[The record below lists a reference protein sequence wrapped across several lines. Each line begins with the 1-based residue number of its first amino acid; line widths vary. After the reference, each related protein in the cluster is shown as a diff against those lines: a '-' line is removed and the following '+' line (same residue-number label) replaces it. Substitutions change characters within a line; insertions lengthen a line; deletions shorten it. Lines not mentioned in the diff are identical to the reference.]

1 MRCSVIG
8 AGSWGTAV
16 ARHLARQGNEVRL
29 WAHGQEVARGVNE
42 RHVNPRYLSDVE
54 LPASVVASCDLAW
67 CLEGSEAVSYVVPSR
82 NLREIAAASA
92 PHVGAGVP
100 VAVLTK
106 GIEPGSCELMTQVV
120 ADELGVPERVACLC
134 GPNSAAEVARDLPSA
149 SVVASEGRE
158 AAEALQALYHA
169 AHFRTYVSDDPTGVE
184 ICAASKNVMAIA
196 CGIARGMGTGD
207 NTAAMLMTRGLAEM
221 GRLVSA
227 VGGNPV
233 TCMGLAGMGD
243 LVATC
248 TSTHSRNFTFGEGF
262 ARGETVEQYMERT
275 HMVVEGYY
283 ACASIRQL
291 AARAGVELP
300 IVSSVYRLLYEH
312 ADLEEIKG
320 ELFARAPRSE
330 FYGFAAS
337 PAQA

>member
-16 ARHLARQGNEVRL
+16 ARHLATQGNDVRL
-29 WAHGQEVARGVNE
+29 WSHGQEVARGVNE

-54 LPASVVASCDLAW
+54 LPENVVASCDLAW
-67 CLEGSEAVSYVVPSR
+67 CLEGAEAVSFVVPSR
-82 NLREIAAASA
+82 NLREIARASA
-92 PHVGAGVP
+92 AYAGAETP

-120 ADELGVPERVACLC
+120 ADELGGDERVACLC
-134 GPNSAAEVARDLPSA
+134 GPNFAAEVVRGLPSA
-149 SVVASEGRE
+149 AVVASNGR
-158 AAEALQALYHA
+158 AAAQELQALYHA
-169 AHFRTYVSDDPTGVE
+169 PRFRTYVSDDPVGVE

-227 VGGNPV
+227 VGGNPM

-283 ACASIRQL
+283 ACASINEL
-291 AARAGVELP
+291 ATRTGVELP

-312 ADLEEIKG
+312 ADLQQVIG

-330 FYGFAAS
+330 FYGFS
-337 PAQA
+337 VPRSEG